1 MDRQTVN
8 IVFLCIIIEF
18 FRRDE
23 RILDEVTNPTVESL
37 KEHKFVPKT
46 IFEKNTSPGLEK
58 NLK

>member
-1 MDRQTVN
+1 MWFNLIMST
-8 IVFLCIIIEF
+8 F

-23 RILDEVTNPTVESL
+23 RILDEVTNPTVESI

-46 IFEKNTSPGLEK
+46 IFERNTSPGLEK